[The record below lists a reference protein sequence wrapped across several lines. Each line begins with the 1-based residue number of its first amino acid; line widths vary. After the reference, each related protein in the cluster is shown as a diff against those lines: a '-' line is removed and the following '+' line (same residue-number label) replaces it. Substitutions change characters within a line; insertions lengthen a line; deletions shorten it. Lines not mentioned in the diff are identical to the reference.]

1 MNVKE
6 DMLKKKKE
14 INEKTEI
21 FIFVFLAFILLTTWA
36 MTQPFNSGPDEQMRY
51 YFHQCDFVILPY
63 KSASQS
69 GVVLDADKFGRPQI
83 AFAKCI

>member
-1 MNVKE
+1 
-6 DMLKKKKE
+6 
-14 INEKTEI
+14 
-21 FIFVFLAFILLTTWA
+21 
-36 MTQPFNSGPDEQMRY
+36 MRY

-63 KSASQS
+63 KSPSQS